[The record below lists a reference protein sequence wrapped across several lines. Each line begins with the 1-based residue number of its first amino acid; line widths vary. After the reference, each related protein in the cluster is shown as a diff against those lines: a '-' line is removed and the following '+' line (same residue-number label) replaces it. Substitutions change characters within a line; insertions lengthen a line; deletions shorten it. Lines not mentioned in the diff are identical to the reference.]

1 MAAAGLGSSHW
12 WGFSPALDLAA
23 VYDGKMLKM
32 TIHSTVA
39 DVPCCTFV
47 SVTLL
52 FQYVDA
58 AKNAGKEAKLCGD
71 DSGAVCS
78 FKCILYNLLPVRSTV

>member
-1 MAAAGLGSSHW
+1 MITPRTPNSSRAPETHNYVTMTNMAAAGLGSSHW

-32 TIHSTVA
+32 IIHSTVA

-58 AKNAGKEAKLCGD
+58 AKNAGKEA
-71 DSGAVCS
+71 
-78 FKCILYNLLPVRSTV
+78 LY

>member
-1 MAAAGLGSSHW
+1 MHNMAATGLGSSHW

-32 TIHSTVA
+32 IIHSTVA

-52 FQYVDA
+52 FM
-58 AKNAGKEAKLCGD
+58 
-71 DSGAVCS
+71 
-78 FKCILYNLLPVRSTV
+78 